1 MKTTGYIPD
10 GYNAVIPALAIR
22 GAADAMEWYKKV
34 FGAKEKMKFTDNE
47 GKVMHGEITI
57 EDNVIMIS
65 EENLQQD
72 KNPQPANSNAVNMC
86 VCVYVPDV
94 DKVLKKATDNGAKL
108 LMPAKDEF
116 YGDRS
121 GRIEDPFGY
130 VWVLQTHI
138 KDVSEQEMKKIM
150 GEMMKEA

>member
-1 MKTTGYIPD
+1 MKTNGYIPE

-22 GAADAMEWYKKV
+22 GAANAMEWYKKV

-57 EDNVIMIS
+57 GGNVIMVS
-65 EENLQQD
+65 EENLQYN
-72 KNPQPANSNAVNMC
+72 KSPQSANGNSVNL
-86 VCVYVPDV
+86 CVYMPDV
-94 DKVLKKATDNGAKL
+94 DAVLKKATDNGAKL

-130 VWVLQTHI
+130 VWTIQTHI